1 MGNCLASWFSCFHS
15 SNITPT
21 TAAQPTGDGI
31 GAGNGPLCPP
41 VAGGRILESPSLKVF
56 TFSDIKSATGN
67 FGPGVLLGGGGS
79 GEIYRG
85 WVDETTLAPCTPG
98 TGVAV
103 AIKKLINKKSMQGV
117 KEWQSKLNFLGRL
130 SHPNLVKLLGYCW
143 EDKQLYLVYEFVQKG
158 SLKNHLFRKNAT
170 DKPLPWD
177 LRLKVA
183 TGAARA
189 LAFLHT
195 SDEQVIFHDFKTSG
209 ILLDDNYNSKIY
221 DIEMVKLHPADGEP
235 RGTGDVM
242 GTCGYVAPEYAA
254 TGYLYAKSDVYSF
267 GVILLE
273 LMTGLGAV
281 DSKRPDG
288 QHNLVDWLRPT
299 LSRTR
304 PTLLRKRRLKNIMDA
319 RMEGQYSS
327 KAMLHAA
334 RVALKC
340 LEPDRKA
347 RPSMKEVVEDL
358 VKIQAIKDK
367 PMLPRRGSGSGPNP
381 KRVVT

>member
-1 MGNCLASWFSCFHS
+1 M
-15 SNITPT
+15 
-21 TAAQPTGDGI
+21 
-31 GAGNGPLCPP
+31 
-41 VAGGRILESPSLKVF
+41 
-56 TFSDIKSATGN
+56 
-67 FGPGVLLGGGGS
+67 
-79 GEIYRG
+79 
-85 WVDETTLAPCTPG
+85 
-98 TGVAV
+98 
-103 AIKKLINKKSMQGV
+103 
-117 KEWQSKLNFLGRL
+117 QSKLNFLGRL

-143 EDKQLYLVYEFVQKG
+143 EYKQLYLVYEFVQKG
-158 SLKNHLFRKNAT
+158 SLKNQLFRKNAT

-177 LRLKVA
+177 LRLKIA

-195 SDEQVIFHDFKTSG
+195 SDEQVICHDFKTSS
-209 ILLDDNYNSKIY
+209 ILLDNNYNAKIY
-221 DIEMVKLHPADGEP
+221 DIEMVKLDPTNGEP
-235 RGTGDVM
+235 RGTSDVM
-242 GTCGYVAPEYAA
+242 GTPEYTAPEYIA

-273 LMTGLGAV
+273 LMTGLRAV
-281 DSKRPDG
+281 DSKRRDE

-299 LSRTR
+299 LSRKR

-319 RMEGQYSS
+319 RMEGQYSC

-334 RVALKC
+334 RVVLKC

-347 RPSMKEVVEDL
+347 RPSMKEIVEDL

-381 KRVVT
+381 ERVVT